1 MRHMV
6 IIVPELT
13 GYASIGHIA
22 VSLAHM
28 PALVDGVKYMEPR
41 DVPRLEG
48 TELRRAR
55 APSLRFL
62 VKQALKCQSA
72 EEARQ
77 ETAPALPAPASA
89 PARNRPGDRALPVA
103 RRRGFGSFHRQ
114 ADGALTAPPK
124 AERHR
129 GSRGGTFHRILR
141 S

>member
-13 GYASIGHIA
+13 GYASIRHIA

-77 ETAPALPAPASA
+77 ETAPALPAPAA
-89 PARNRPGDRALPVA
+89 PGNAPDWPQPRQAQV
-103 RRRGFGSFHRQ
+103 RRRTRQ
-114 ADGALTAPPK
+114 AARARLTRP
-124 AERHR
+124 HC
-129 GSRGGTFHRILR
+129 T
-141 S
+141 

>member
-13 GYASIGHIA
+13 GYASIRHIA

-72 EEARQ
+72 EE
-77 ETAPALPAPASA
+77 L
-89 PARNRPGDRALPVA
+89 GKKL
-103 RRRGFGSFHRQ
+103 RRRYQRQ
-114 ADGALTAPPK
+114 QHQGMPPTGRSRAKRKFADELDRLLA
-124 AERHR
+124 HD
-129 GSRGGTFHRILR
+129 
-141 S
+141 